1 MNIYIGNL
9 PYTITES
16 ELEKLFHEYGE
27 VSKVVVIMD
36 RETRKSK
43 GFGFVEMPD
52 QVEAE
57 TAINTLNNSSLQGRN
72 IKVSQA
78 KPRDEHPKKPRKAS
92 PKSRTR
98 PTSGEIVTDAN
109 LIIEFWFNEIKPQSW
124 WNKDPAFDQLIYDRF
139 SMTHLAANQCELY
152 SWRQTSLGRLA
163 EIIVLDQFSRN
174 MYRDTPSAFA
184 CDPLALTLA
193 QEAVHRDIHKELASS
208 QQMFLL
214 MPYMHSESKA
224 IHEIAVDLFNIPG
237 LEGNYEFELKHKAI
251 IDRFGRYPHRNKI
264 LGRSTTEAER
274 LFLEEPD
281 SSF

>member
-9 PYTITES
+9 PYTVTEP
-16 ELEKLFHEYGE
+16 ELEKLFLEYGN
-27 VSKVVVIMD
+27 VSKVVIITD

-52 QVEAE
+52 QIQGNA
-57 TAINTLNNSSLQGRN
+57 AITGLNDNSLKGRN

-78 KPRDEHPKKPRKAS
+78 KSRNEHTKKPRNNPDKPRAL
-92 PKSRTR
+92 
-98 PTSGEIVTDAN
+98 PTSSEVVADAN
-109 LIIEFWFNEIKPQSW
+109 IIIEFWFSEIESKSW
-124 WNKDPAFDQLIYDRF
+124 WHKDPAFDQLIYDRF
-139 SMTHLAANQCELY
+139 AMTHRAAKRCELY

-174 MYRDTPSAFA
+174 MYRDSPAAFA
-184 CDPLALTLA
+184 SDPLALTLA
-193 QEAVHRDIHKELASS
+193 QEAVNHNIHEELQSS
-208 QQMFLL
+208 QRMFLL
-214 MPYMHSESKA
+214 MPYMHSESGA
-224 IHEIAVDLFNIPG
+224 IHELAVDLFNTPG

-251 IDRFGRYPHRNKI
+251 IDRFGRYPHRNSI

-274 LFLEEPD
+274 LFLAEPD